1 VYRQLAK
8 SGNDDLRQDAV
19 IQQFFGLVNT
29 LLKQNTSTNS
39 RSMRIRTYK
48 VIPFSPEAG
57 LLEWVD
63 ETVLLSNYLIRDK
76 KGAHERYRPHD
87 MKSRD
92 ISQMMRDAVT
102 AEAQHKM
109 YEEVC
114 ENFKPVM
121 HNFFLEHYPDPSN
134 WFERRVAYSR
144 SCAVNSIVGYV
155 IGLGDRHSS
164 NIMIDKWTAEFIHI
178 DFGVT
183 FEQGLTL
190 KTPERVPFR
199 LTRDIV
205 DGMGACGVEGIMR
218 RCCEETMKVL
228 RSNRDALTTIIAVL
242 VHDPILKWAVG
253 GRRQNA
259 NIFRTTTMFGTK
271 YPIAYALNPDREV
284 VPSDEG
290 NLDAERAL
298 MRVKQK
304 LDGYEDGELRSIE
317 GQVQQLLHD
326 ARDPHKLAV
335 MYAGWAPWV

>member
-1 VYRQLAK
+1 
-8 SGNDDLRQDAV
+8 
-19 IQQFFGLVNT
+19 
-29 LLKQNTSTNS
+29 
-39 RSMRIRTYK
+39 
-48 VIPFSPEAG
+48 
-57 LLEWVD
+57 
-63 ETVLLSNYLIRDK
+63 
-76 KGAHERYRPHD
+76 
-87 MKSRD
+87 
-92 ISQMMRDAVT
+92 
-102 AEAQHKM
+102 
-109 YEEVC
+109 
-114 ENFKPVM
+114 
-121 HNFFLEHYPDPSN
+121 
-134 WFERRVAYSR
+134 
-144 SCAVNSIVGYV
+144 
-155 IGLGDRHSS
+155 
-164 NIMIDKWTAEFIHI
+164 
-178 DFGVT
+178 
-183 FEQGLTL
+183 LTL
-190 KTPERVPFR
+190 TTPERVPFR

-259 NIFRTTTMFGTK
+259 DVTKSLGLPDAFRHITYSGLIQLANDGDFPK
-271 YPIAYALNPDREV
+271 D

-335 MYAGWAPWV
+335 MYAGWAAWV